1 MLSSNRLT
9 VSLMTS
15 AALLMM
21 AFLAKPA
28 VAETIFKRD
37 GTQVRGKIVKEDDNT
52 VVVETPEGKRKIN
65 KKDIELL
72 PPVSPEMAMMTGLLL
87 SGGGYLY
94 LGTYDKALMY
104 LGLSAVAGGLTA
116 TSMSLVRPISSTTPQ
131 LAVGF
136 LIGYSLPCLLG
147 AFDAMGAARVRQDSP
162 RFRIEY

>member
-1 MLSSNRLT
+1 L
-9 VSLMTS
+9 
-15 AALLMM
+15 
-21 AFLAKPA
+21 
-28 VAETIFKRD
+28 
-37 GTQVRGKIVKEDDNT
+37 
-52 VVVETPEGKRKIN
+52 VVDTPEGKRKVN

-94 LGTYDKALMY
+94 LGTYDKALLY

-116 TSMSLVRPISSTTPQ
+116 TSMGLMRPISSTTPQ

-136 LIGYSLPCLLG
+136 LVGYSLPCLLG
-147 AFDAMGAARVRQDSP
+147 AFDAMGAARTRQDSP